1 MSNKLNSTIRKM
13 SHYFKIE
20 CVMKYNL
27 ALLLAALAFS
37 NDLIAQVVLTEQDAI
52 KAAISS
58 HPSLKAAA
66 DYVEQK
72 KQLEKTS
79 FSLQGP
85 NIYTQS
91 PTGQFYTIGI
101 NQNID
106 FPTVY
111 IKQKKVFQAETHLA
125 ENQLQLTEQQ
135 LAWNVRNAFF
145 NAKYQATKSKVLF
158 TQDSLLSILQKSAQR
173 QFKAGEIDNIEKTFV
188 DMQYG
193 EAHMNLLSAQNE
205 EFTAIEN
212 LQMLCGINA
221 AVMLQPYT
229 EAELTALM
237 ESNTEAASGS
247 AQLLVAKSEVEI
259 AEEMIKLEKNKV
271 LPGFQM
277 GYLNQASKDTPM
289 NLRFQAGITIPLWWW
304 QHSGRINAAKA
315 NAQRATHN
323 EQSIALSYQ
332 SELNASQRNVLAT
345 AQHLDYY
352 LKTGLKKAQE
362 LEDSSS
368 RFFSA
373 GEINYTTH
381 LRTLNDVMQVKFSFV
396 EAALAYTEA
405 LAQLKFINGS
415 K

>member
-1 MSNKLNSTIRKM
+1 MRNKLDSILQFIPD
-13 SHYFKIE
+13 YFKIMGA
-20 CVMKYNL
+20 VKYNL
-27 ALLLAALAFS
+27 VLVVVANFLCV
-37 NDLIAQVVLTEQDAI
+37 DLSAQVVLTEQEAI
-52 KAAISS
+52 NSAFSS

-111 IKQKKVFQAETHLA
+111 IKQKKVYQAETQLA

-135 LAWNVRNAFF
+135 LAWNVRDAFF
-145 NAKYQATKSKVLF
+145 KAKYQVTKSKMLF
-158 TQDSLLSILQKSAQR
+158 AQDSLLGALQKAAER
-173 QFKAGEIDNIEKTFV
+173 QFKAGEIDQIEKSFV
-188 DMQYG
+188 DLQYG
-193 EAHMNLLSAQNE
+193 EVHMNLLSAQNE
-205 EFTAIEN
+205 EFTSLQN
-212 LQMLCGINA
+212 LQSICGIA
-221 AVMLQPYT
+221 GPVILQPYT
-229 EAELTALM
+229 EAELTNLM
-237 ESNTEAASGS
+237 TNNNEGTSGS

-259 AEEMIKLEKNKV
+259 AEEMIKLEKNKA
-271 LPGFQM
+271 LPGFQL
-277 GYLNQASKDTPM
+277 GYLNQSARDTPM

-304 QHSGRINAAKA
+304 QYNGRIKAAKA
-315 NAQRATHN
+315 NAERATHN
-323 EQSIALSYQ
+323 EQSILLSYQ
-332 SELNASQRNVLAT
+332 TELNAAQQRLLST
-345 AQHLDYY
+345 AQHLNYY
-352 LKTGLKKAQE
+352 LQTGLIKAKE
-362 LEDSSS
+362 LEQSSS
-368 RFFSA
+368 RFFTV
-373 GEINYTTH
+373 GERNYTAH

-405 LAQLKFINGS
+405 LAQLKFINGN